1 MNKICFTDV
10 GNVCILLLVG
20 RLFVRSLKLL
30 ARTTF
35 IIYRSVV
42 NKKAGYAKN
51 LIPKTKYPIGKPY
64 GLGVLFLRRAGRNR
78 DILLGI

>member
-1 MNKICFTDV
+1 MYFTPCREVICQISKTISK
-10 GNVCILLLVG
+10 NN
-20 RLFVRSLKLL
+20 
-30 ARTTF
+30 F

-64 GLGVLFLRRAGRNR
+64 GLGVLFLRRVGRNR